1 VLAKFVSGDTTTDV
15 AGNVTLE
22 TEAKLATPFKLADLS
37 GKAIQLLLYVHPKVE
52 ALAPPPRP
60 IFDSPNTTNGVKRK
74 LIFPNYATQEGKI
87 LSREAQL
94 STFGVGLETFRSLAD
109 NARLTIVILVQCFSD
124 RVPSSGVAVTK
135 IAKTA
140 IWDRRKAEI
149 TVPRYE
155 YQRYDV
161 HYNILQKDLVDGGWL
176 AADGS
181 LHVWI
186 QFYADS
192 E

>member
-1 VLAKFVSGDTTTDV
+1 
-15 AGNVTLE
+15 
-22 TEAKLATPFKLADLS
+22 
-37 GKAIQLLLYVHPKVE
+37 
-52 ALAPPPRP
+52 
-60 IFDSPNTTNGVKRK
+60 
-74 LIFPNYATQEGKI
+74 
-87 LSREAQL
+87 
-94 STFGVGLETFRSLAD
+94 
-109 NARLTIVILVQCFSD
+109 
-124 RVPSSGVAVTK
+124 VPWSGVVVTK

-140 IWDRRKAEI
+140 DADTAIWDKRKVEI

-161 HYNILQKDLVDGGWL
+161 HYDILQKDLVDGGWL